1 MSYPFQSLPE
11 NLAAFCA
18 MLRHDYRFRVG
29 PRELQD
35 AARALEMADLAD
47 EHGVRDVL
55 RPVLAGKIEEA
66 RVFDQ
71 AFGRFFGPAQVVA
84 PVQGLPS
91 GPDLL
96 RRELDRQAHEGDD
109 SDRSLASDRERQE
122 PTTEG
127 DARGAVRD
135 VGEDSKETGVG
146 LLRSSYSPLESEGTA
161 PVLEPADRAWRDAAT
176 MLVNRVRAGLSRR
189 WRPARTGQRFDLRR
203 TLRTSLHTGG
213 DVVVPRWRA
222 RPRRRPR
229 FVVLIDGSRS
239 MEPHAKAAL
248 QTAIALTSVT
258 LNAETFTFST
268 ALRRVTRDVRRAAA
282 GEPRRLKLHHAW
294 GGGTTIGACL
304 RQFLHLHGDR
314 LLGRDT
320 IVIIASDGLDIGDQP
335 MLREAMARLFRFSA
349 AVVWL
354 NPLLDT
360 PGYEPIALG
369 MSTARPY
376 VTTFASVHDSDGLI
390 RLAHV
395 IRIR

>member
-1 MSYPFQSLPE
+1 MIYPFPSLPE

-47 EHGVRDVL
+47 EHGVRNVL

-71 AFGRFFGPAQVVA
+71 AFSRFFGPAQAVA
-84 PVQGLPS
+84 PADGIPS
-91 GPDLL
+91 GPDAV
-96 RRELDRQAHEGDD
+96 RGDPDRQAREGDD
-109 SDRSLASDRERQE
+109 SDRSPPSDSAGQE
-122 PTTEG
+122 STAEG

-135 VGEDSKETGVG
+135 VREAGEETGAG
-146 LLRSSYSPLESEGTA
+146 LLRASYSPLESEGTA
-161 PVLEPADRAWRDAAT
+161 PVLEPTDRDWRDAAA

-189 WRPARTGQRFDLRR
+189 WRPARRGQRFDLRR

-239 MEPHAKAAL
+239 MEPHAKAVL
-248 QTAIALTSVT
+248 QMAVALTSVT

-282 GEPRRLKLHHAW
+282 GEPRRLKLHYAW

-304 RQFLHLHGDR
+304 RQFLHLHGER

-320 IVIIASDGLDIGDQP
+320 VVIIASDGLDVGDP
-335 MLREAMARLFRFSA
+335 HMLREGMARLFRFSA

-360 PGYEPIALG
+360 RGYEPIALG

-376 VTTFASVHDSDGLI
+376 VTTFVSVNDPEGLVQ
-390 RLAHV
+390 LAHV
-395 IRIR
+395 IRVR

>member
-1 MSYPFQSLPE
+1 MIYPFQSLPE

-18 MLRHDYRFRVG
+18 MLRRDYRFRVG

-47 EHGVRDVL
+47 EHGVRNLL

-71 AFGRFFGPAQVVA
+71 AFNRFFFW
-84 PVQGLPS
+84 PVQAGAPADEIPS
-91 GPDLL
+91 GPEV
-96 RRELDRQAHEGDD
+96 RRDLDRQAREGDD
-109 SDRSLASDRERQE
+109 RDRSPASDSAVQE
-122 PTTEG
+122 PMP
-127 DARGAVRD
+127 DADAGGTVHE
-135 VGEDSKETGVG
+135 VGETGEETGVG
-146 LLRSSYSPLESEGTA
+146 LLRAGYSPLESEGAA
-161 PVLEPADRAWRDAAT
+161 PILEPPDRAWRDAAT

-189 WRPARTGQRFDLRR
+189 WRPARRGQRFDLRR

-239 MEPHAKAAL
+239 MESHAKAAL
-248 QTAIALTSVT
+248 QMAVALSSVT
-258 LNAETFTFST
+258 LNAESFTFST

-282 GEPRRLKLHHAW
+282 GEPRRLALQYAW

-304 RQFLHLHGDR
+304 RQFLHLHGER

-320 IVIIASDGLDIGDQP
+320 VVVIASDGLDVGDP
-335 MLREAMARLFRFSA
+335 HMLREAMARLFRFSA

-360 PGYEPIALG
+360 AGYEPLALG

-376 VTTFASVHDSDGLI
+376 VTTFASVNDSDGLI
-390 RLAHV
+390 RLAQAMRV
-395 IRIR
+395 R